1 MRQTVSSRSN
11 SIPRSAEETSVTLDD
26 RFWRGL
32 GITSANNTAS
42 KTVASGGI
50 LMVSMPRLS
59 GLVWLALIVSACGG
73 GGGGPPPPPPAPM
86 TFSASSGVAQKGPL
100 ILGSAVIAQELSANL
115 SPTGKQYSYQT
126 TSDLG
131 TFTPNNTFT
140 SQYIGLSATGYYF
153 DEVAN
158 AVSGGT
164 ITLNGYSDLSAAS
177 VLNVNLLT
185 TLAYQRIQNLM
196 TKSGTTFMAA
206 QTQAESEVLA
216 AFAIH
221 NAASYGHFN
230 TLDISKG
237 TDGDN
242 MLAALSSLF
251 VYGNTSGNLA
261 ALIASVQADIGA
273 NGTITS
279 AATKATLFA
288 SAQALNLATVATN
301 LSQKYASV
309 GVSFTSTDISNWIDQ
324 DGDGLVGKF
333 KFVVPDAA
341 PSSTFTLP
349 SFVTD
354 PYAGASVSVSV
365 GQLSVN
371 GTLVS
376 GAVQIKTGDAV
387 AVSPPAGAFP
397 SGLLTAYLI
406 SGATKIGRVSF
417 VKGLASIAVTPT
429 DPTIPVGLS
438 QQLTATATF
447 TDASTA
453 NVTSTANWTSST
465 ASIAAVDAVSGLAT
479 AVTPGSAT
487 VSAAVGSVVGS
498 AVVTVVPAAL
508 QSIALTPNP
517 LAVGIGIARR
527 LTATGTYSDGSTR
540 DLTSVM
546 TWNALSQAIA
556 TVTGGLV
563 TGVSLGSTSITATA
577 GSLSASVPVNV
588 TTNNTWTAAASN
600 LISVASHTAT
610 LLNDGRVL
618 VAGGNRGPGIT
629 LNSVEIYDPN
639 ADTWKLAASMTY
651 PRESHTATLLANGK
665 VLVAGGFVQDPTSAG
680 RSGTTALAE
689 IYDPATDTWTSA
701 GSMSTHRAHHTATL
715 LGSGKVLVV
724 GGLDQGGVGY
734 GYTISAETYDPAT
747 NTWTPVAAPLTLA
760 RSSHTATLL
769 NNGKVLVAGGTT
781 AGSPGTLASV
791 EIYDPT
797 SNVWTTGPSMA
808 SARYSH
814 TATLLNDGRVLVAGG
829 GDLSGAPLASVEI
842 YDPVSNTWTAAAS
855 LSTARLL
862 HTATLLGS
870 GRVLV
875 AGGEVPQSNA
885 VLASAEVFDPSAN
898 TWGSASSMTHP
909 RVNHTA
915 TLLQGGI
922 VFVTGG
928 DFPAYPVGSSSELYW

>member
-1 MRQTVSSRSN
+1 
-11 SIPRSAEETSVTLDD
+11 
-26 RFWRGL
+26 
-32 GITSANNTAS
+32 
-42 KTVASGGI
+42 
-50 LMVSMPRLS
+50 
-59 GLVWLALIVSACGG
+59 
-73 GGGGPPPPPPAPM
+73 
-86 TFSASSGVAQKGPL
+86 
-100 ILGSAVIAQELSANL
+100 VIAQELSASL

-185 TLAYQRIQNLM
+185 TLAFQRIQNLM
-196 TKSGTTFMAA
+196 TKSGTTFVAA

-216 AFAIH
+216 ALAIH
-221 NAASYGHFN
+221 NAALYGHFS

-237 TDGDN
+237 TDGDK

-261 ALIASVQADIGA
+261 ALIASVQSDIGA

-279 AATKATLFA
+279 AATKATLLA
-288 SAQALNLATVATN
+288 SAQALSPATVATN

-341 PSSTFTLP
+341 PSSTFAFP

-354 PYAGASVSVSV
+354 PYAGTSVSVSV

-376 GAVQIKTGDAV
+376 GSVQIKTGDAV

-397 SGLLTAYLI
+397 NGLLTAYLM

-417 VKGLASIAVTPT
+417 VKGLSSIAVTPT

-447 TDASTA
+447 TDSSTA
-453 NVTSTANWTSST
+453 NVTSSANWASST
-465 ASIAAVDAVSGLAT
+465 TSIAAVDAASGLAT
-479 AVTPGSAT
+479 AMTPGSTT

-498 AVVTVVPAAL
+498 AIVTVVPAAL

-517 LAVGIGIARR
+517 LATGIGIARR
-527 LTATGTYSDGSTR
+527 LTATGTYSDASTR
-540 DLTSVM
+540 DLTSIV
-546 TWNALSQAIA
+546 TWDTLSQSIA

-563 TGVSLGSTSITATA
+563 TGVSLGSTSITATS
-577 GSLSASVPVNV
+577 GGVSASVPVNV
-588 TTNNTWTAAASN
+588 TTNTWTAAATN
-600 LISVASHTAT
+600 IALFALRGHTAT

-618 VAGGNRGPGIT
+618 VAGGVSG
-629 LNSVEIYDPN
+629 SAMIYDPN
-639 ADTWKLAASMTY
+639 ADTWKLVPNMAGA
-651 PRESHTATLLANGK
+651 REYGHTATLLGNGK
-665 VLVAGGFVQDPTSAG
+665 VLVAGGGVDDLKTGGFYSTASA
-680 RSGTTALAE
+680 E
-689 IYDPATDTWTSA
+689 VYDPATDTWTSA
-701 GSMSTHRAHHTATL
+701 GNMSTSRAFHTATL

-724 GGLDQGGVGY
+724 AGEHDNGGDPGGGVNL
-734 GYTISAETYDPAT
+734 SAEIYDPAT
-747 NTWTPVAAPLTLA
+747 NTWTPAAALTTA
-760 RSSHTATLL
+760 RTRHTATLL
-769 NNGKVLVAGGTT
+769 NNGKVLVAGGLNYS
-781 AGSPGTLASV
+781 SPALASV

-797 SNVWTTGPSMA
+797 SNVWTIGPSMA

-814 TATLLNDGRVLVAGG
+814 TATLLNDGHVLVAGG
-829 GDLSGAPLASVEI
+829 VNNSGSALSSVEI

-875 AGGEVPQSNA
+875 AGGEISTTDPP
-885 VLASAEVFDPSAN
+885 LASAEVFDPTSNA
-898 TWGSASSMTHP
+898 WSSASSMTNP
-909 RVNHTA
+909 RQGHTA
-915 TLLQGGI
+915 TLLNGGA

-928 DFPAYPVGSSSELYW
+928 DNRAMGVGSSSELYW